1 MSRFTDRA
9 VPIVSIAA
17 LVGGLVLSAGLLK
30 SLTSDNGP
38 AAPSATAVLASSDDS
53 VIDLD
58 LGATDDL
65 TSCLSPDFASDASSV
80 TVLYGVQQR
89 QLDGEGP
96 VLVLRNAT
104 GDLRLCDASGPDS
117 PAESPLP
124 TASPE
129 TPVAFLSTGRSAWTC
144 AGSSRTLDRFEQTT
158 WLVTSPDVAT
168 VGQRYWVDGTPGPWF
183 ETSAVG
189 GYAHL
194 QTWLEGPE
202 PAGTVFAQQYRVL
215 DADGDVVPQT
225 ALPTKK
231 AVLPGCS
238 RAGSAQIG

>member
-1 MSRFTDRA
+1 MNRFIDR
-9 VPIVSIAA
+9 VLPVVSIAA
-17 LVGGLVLSAGLLK
+17 LVGGLVLSAGFLK
-30 SLTSDNGP
+30 SLTTDTGP
-38 AAPSATAVLASSDDS
+38 TTPRATAVLASSDDS

-89 QLDGEGP
+89 RLDGEGP
-96 VLVLRNAT
+96 VLVLRNAA

-158 WLVTSPDVAT
+158 WLATSPAVAT
-168 VGQRYWVDGTPGPWF
+168 VGERYWVDGTPGPWF

-215 DADGDVVPQT
+215 DADRHVVRQS
-225 ALPTKK
+225 ALPTTR
-231 AVLPGCS
+231 AALPGCS
-238 RAGSAQIG
+238 RTGSAQIG